1 MRALTPRD
9 IDWIAQAPV
18 AIEGRTTSS
27 ASPQQVF
34 DVLADHERWP
44 EWFPNVKA
52 VEVIGPAAG
61 VGARRRVRVPG
72 AAVEEEFIVW
82 EPGVRWSFTGTA
94 AKPGFVR
101 SLVEDCRLEPTPSGG
116 TAISYNMHLDP
127 APGYGLLVKLAA
139 GGIRKSIQKAVEQLS
154 KRASTSTS
162 SD

>member
-9 IDWIAQAPV
+9 ISWIAQAPIS
-18 AIEGRTTSS
+18 IEGRTTTT

-44 EWFPNVKA
+44 EWFPNVRS
-52 VEVIGPAAG
+52 VEVTGPAEG

-72 AAVEEEFIVW
+72 AVVEEEFIVW
-82 EPGVRWSFTGTA
+82 DPAERWSFTGTA

-101 SLVEDCRLEPTPSGG
+101 SLVEDCRLEPTATGG
-116 TAISYNMHLDP
+116 TTISYTMHLDP
-127 APGYGLLVKLAA
+127 APGYGLLVKVAA

-154 KRASTSTS
+154 KRAAAS
-162 SD
+162 